1 MIILILCILAVVVV
15 VYLVVAFYKSDSEF
29 IPLEDMDNKE

>member
-1 MIILILCILAVVVV
+1 MAKLILCIPAAVLV

-29 IPLEDMDNKE
+29 IPLEEMEDK